1 MTEPENTRRELRPQ
15 PERPEFAVEPLRP
28 RQESGGTRDS
38 SGPSVAFRMALG
50 AWAAVTVVALALA
63 LAAVVALNYDAVRSA
78 LETAVSDD
86 GSGATAS
93 EISDTVTVTLLGSA
107 AVGAVLLIVAALGL
121 SLAASGRSRSH
132 GALSGLRSLSGV
144 VLLVAGLA
152 ATGAFV
158 LFWSFM
164 SDAGSVA
171 AGALQWAPL
180 VGAGC
185 AGLAAVAA
193 GSGLARK

>member
-15 PERPEFAVEPLRP
+15 PERPEFAVQPLRP

-38 SGPSVAFRMALG
+38 RGPSVAFRMALG
-50 AWAAVTVVALALA
+50 AWAAVTVVALA

-185 AGLAAVAA
+185 AGIAAVAA
-193 GSGLARK
+193 GSGLSGK

>member
-38 SGPSVAFRMALG
+38 RGPSVAFRMALG
-50 AWAAVTVVALALA
+50 AWAAVTVVALA

-93 EISDTVTVTLLGSA
+93 EISDTVTVTLLGSG

-185 AGLAAVAA
+185 AGIAAVAA
-193 GSGLARK
+193 GSGLSGK

>member
-15 PERPEFAVEPLRP
+15 PERPEFAVQPLRP

-38 SGPSVAFRMALG
+38 RGPSVAFRMALG

-63 LAAVVALNYDAVRSA
+63 AVVALNYDAVRSA
-78 LETAVSDD
+78 LKTAVSDD

-185 AGLAAVAA
+185 AGIAAVAA
-193 GSGLARK
+193 GSGLSGK

>member
-1 MTEPENTRRELRPQ
+1 VTEPENTRRELRPQ

-38 SGPSVAFRMALG
+38 RGPSVAFRMALG
-50 AWAAVTVVALALA
+50 AWAAVTVVALA

-185 AGLAAVAA
+185 AGIAAVAA
-193 GSGLARK
+193 GSGLSGK

>member
-28 RQESGGTRDS
+28 RPDS
-38 SGPSVAFRMALG
+38 RGSSVAFRMALG
-50 AWAAVTVVALALA
+50 AWGAVTVVALA

-107 AVGAVLLIVAALGL
+107 GVGAVLLIVAALGL
-121 SLAASGRSRSH
+121 SLAASQKSESKKSV
-132 GALSGLRSLSGV
+132 ASV

-158 LFWSFM
+158 LFWAFM

-171 AGALQWAPL
+171 AGALQSAALRWAPL

-185 AGLAAVAA
+185 AGIAAVAA

>member
-15 PERPEFAVEPLRP
+15 PERPEFAVQPLRP
-28 RQESGGTRDS
+28 RQESGGTRDPR
-38 SGPSVAFRMALG
+38 GPSVAFRMALG
-50 AWAAVTVVALALA
+50 AWAAVTVVALA

-185 AGLAAVAA
+185 AGIAAVAA
-193 GSGLARK
+193 GSGLSGK

>member
-28 RQESGGTRDS
+28 RQDS
-38 SGPSVAFRMALG
+38 RGSSVAFRMALG

-63 LAAVVALNYDAVRSA
+63 AVVALNYDAVRSA
-78 LETAVSDD
+78 LETSVSDD

-107 AVGAVLLIVAALGL
+107 GVGAVLLIVAALGL

-171 AGALQWAPL
+171 AGALQSAALRWAPL

-185 AGLAAVAA
+185 AGIAAVAA
-193 GSGLARK
+193 GSGLSGK

>member
-28 RQESGGTRDS
+28 RQDS
-38 SGPSVAFRMALG
+38 RGSSVAFRMALG

-63 LAAVVALNYDAVRSA
+63 AVVALKYDAVRSA
-78 LETAVSDD
+78 LETSVSDD

-107 AVGAVLLIVAALGL
+107 GVGAVLLIVAALGL

-185 AGLAAVAA
+185 AGIAAVAA
-193 GSGLARK
+193 GSGLSGK

>member
-28 RQESGGTRDS
+28 RQDS
-38 SGPSVAFRMALG
+38 RGPSVAFRMTLG
-50 AWAAVTVVALALA
+50 AWAAVTVVALA

-78 LETAVSDD
+78 LETSVSDD

-107 AVGAVLLIVAALGL
+107 GVGAVLLIVAALGL

-185 AGLAAVAA
+185 AGIAAVAA
-193 GSGLARK
+193 GSGLSGK